1 MKFPVFAAVG
11 LASLASGAA
20 VQSSQRKSYDGYKV
34 VRLSVGQDVA
44 KVSNL
49 IEKLDLTTWM
59 GAPKAGRHSDIVIPP
74 AQVAAFEAATVGMKA
89 EVMHENLGLSIDEQ
103 NTFSTYAGML
113 TVSLSSTLVPR
124 S

>member
-1 MKFPVFAAVG
+1 MKFPVLAAVG
-11 LASLASGAA
+11 LATLASGAA

-44 KVSNL
+44 KVSSI

-59 GAPKAGRHSDIVIPP
+59 GPPKAGRHSDIVIPP

-89 EVMHENLGLSIDEQ
+89 TVMHEDLGLSIDEQ

-113 TVSLSSTLVPR
+113 AVLFPFPLVPT